1 MCDPLTI
8 AAAVA
13 AVASAGSA
21 VAAYSSGQAMVQ
33 ATQDAAN
40 NDLALQLFQMN
51 FQDEEV
57 EKQAAND
64 MNERAKAAQ
73 IEQGK
78 LRVIAGESGA
88 LGITSDLLLID
99 SEFQEGMDIATIQAN
114 KISALKQS
122 DMNKLSAYSSS
133 QNAVNMAKNKAP
145 TLVGTGLQIASGL
158 STAYMGSAG
167 SRTK

>member
-1 MCDPLTI
+1 MCEPLTI
-8 AAAVA
+8 AAIA
-13 AVASAGSA
+13 AAAASAGSA
-21 VAAYSSGQAMVQ
+21 VASYSSGQAMIQ

-51 FQDEEV
+51 TQDQEV

-88 LGITSDLLLID
+88 LGISSDLLLMD
-99 SEFQEGMDIATIQAN
+99 SEFQEGTDIATIQAN
-114 KISALKQS
+114 KVSALKQS
-122 DMNKLSAYSSS
+122 DTNKLSAYSNA
-133 QNAVNMAKNKAP
+133 QNTVNLAKNKAP

-158 STAYMGSAG
+158 STAYIGMNK
-167 SRTK
+167 TK

>member
-1 MCDPLTI
+1 MCEPLTI
-8 AAAVA
+8 AAIIA
-13 AVASAGSA
+13 ATASAGSA
-21 VAAYSSGQAMVQ
+21 VASYSSGQAMIQ

-40 NDLALQLFQMN
+40 NNYALQMLQIN
-51 FQDEEV
+51 EQDKEV

-88 LGITSDLLLID
+88 LGITQDLLLQD
-99 SEFQEGMDIATIQAN
+99 SEFQEGTDIATIQAN
-114 KISALKQS
+114 KTSALKQS
-122 DMNKLSAYSSS
+122 DVNKLSAYSES

-145 TLVGTGLQIASGL
+145 TLVGTGLQIASGMA
-158 STAYMGSAG
+158 TAYMGAN
-167 SRTK
+167 KK

>member
-1 MCDPLTI
+1 MCTGLEI
-8 AAAVA
+8 AAIVA
-13 AVASAGSA
+13 ATAAAGSA
-21 VAAYSSGQAMVQ
+21 VASYSAGQQMVQ

-40 NDLALQLFQMN
+40 NNYALQMMQIN
-51 FQDEEV
+51 EQDAEV
-57 EKQAAND
+57 NKQAAND

-88 LGITSDLLLID
+88 LGITQDLLLQD
-99 SEFQEGMDIATIQAN
+99 SEFQEGTDIATIQAN
-114 KISALKQS
+114 KTSALKQS
-122 DMNKLSAYSSS
+122 DVNKLAAYSES

-158 STAYMGSAG
+158 STAYIGSQG
-167 SRTK
+167 KTK

>member
-1 MCDPLTI
+1 MCEPLTI
-8 AAAVA
+8 AAIIA
-13 AVASAGSA
+13 ATASAGSA
-21 VAAYSSGQAMVQ
+21 VASYSSGQQMVQ

-40 NDLALQLFQMN
+40 NNYALQMLQIN
-51 FQDEEV
+51 EQDREV

-88 LGITSDLLLID
+88 LGITQDLLLQD
-99 SEFQEGMDIATIQAN
+99 SAFQEGTDIATIQAN
-114 KISALKQS
+114 KTSALKQS
-122 DMNKLSAYSSS
+122 DMNKLGAYTES
-133 QNAVNMAKNKAP
+133 QNAVNIAKNKAP

-158 STAYMGSAG
+158 STAYIGSQGKA
-167 SRTK
+167 K

>member
-8 AAAVA
+8 AAVTA

-40 NDLALQLFQMN
+40 NNYALQLMQMTE
-51 FQDEEV
+51 QDKEV

-88 LGITSDLLLID
+88 LGITPDLLLVD
-99 SEFQEGMDIATIQAN
+99 SEFQEGTDIATIQAN
-114 KISALKQS
+114 KVSALKQS
-122 DMNKLSAYSSS
+122 DIEKLAAYSNAQS
-133 QNAVNMAKNKAP
+133 AVNQAKNRAP
-145 TLVGTGLQIASGL
+145 TLVGTGLQIASSL

-167 SRTK
+167 SKTK

>member
-1 MCDPLTI
+1 MCTGLEI
-8 AAAVA
+8 AAIVA
-13 AVASAGSA
+13 ATASVGSA

-40 NDLALQLFQMN
+40 NNMALQMMQI
-51 FQDEEV
+51 DEQSKEI

-73 IEQGK
+73 MEQAK
-78 LRVIAGESGA
+78 LRVISGESGA
-88 LGITSDLLLID
+88 LGITSDLLLVD
-99 SEFQEGMDIATIQAN
+99 SEFQEGTDIATINAN
-114 KISALKQS
+114 KVSALKQN
-122 DMNKLSAYSSS
+122 DINKLASYSES

-158 STAYMGSAG
+158 STAYIGSQG
-167 SRTK
+167 RTK

>member
-1 MCDPLTI
+1 MCEPLTI
-8 AAAVA
+8 AAIIA
-13 AVASAGSA
+13 ATASAGSA
-21 VAAYSSGQAMVQ
+21 VASYSSGQQMVQ

-40 NDLALQLFQMN
+40 NNYALQMMQIN
-51 FQDEEV
+51 EQDKEV

-88 LGITSDLLLID
+88 LGITQDLLLQD
-99 SEFQEGMDIATIQAN
+99 SAFQEGTDIATIQAN
-114 KISALKQS
+114 KTSALKQS
-122 DMNKLSAYSSS
+122 DMNKLGAYTES
-133 QNAVNMAKNKAP
+133 QNAVNIAKNKAP

-158 STAYMGSAG
+158 STAYIGSQGKA
-167 SRTK
+167 K

>member
-8 AAAVA
+8 AAIVAVT
-13 AVASAGSA
+13 ASAGSA
-21 VAAYSSGQAMVQ
+21 VASYSSGQQMIA

-40 NDLALQLFQMN
+40 NNYALQMMQIDE
-51 FQDEEV
+51 QDKEM
-57 EKQAAND
+57 EKQSAND

-88 LGITSDLLLID
+88 LGITQDLLLQD
-99 SEFQEGMDIATIQAN
+99 SEFQEGTDIATIQAN
-114 KISALKQS
+114 KTSALKQL
-122 DMNKLSAYSSS
+122 DVNKLQAYTES

-145 TLVGTGLQIASGL
+145 TLVGTGLQIASGVA
-158 STAYMGSAG
+158 TAYMGSQG
-167 SRTK
+167 KK